1 MQAFCFNIASGTP
14 GPAIRAG
21 LWTVFSIAVWMSA
34 GGQRADARQV
44 GVDSLWQVEMREV
57 VVTATRGARTIRS
70 VPIPTQVLTARTVVE
85 QGATR
90 LSDLLAEHPGLV
102 VTHDQFGSGIQLQG
116 FDAAY
121 TLILIDGEPVIGREG
136 GVIDLERLPVGDI
149 ERVEIVRGPSSSL
162 YGSEA
167 LAGVINII
175 TRTPR
180 HGFNA
185 EAGVR
190 YETHGTSDVNASVEA
205 RSERVAGR
213 LMVNRYGS
221 DGYDLVPE
229 VPGLTAPSFSDYT
242 VSGHLDVEP
251 ADGTTIDLHG
261 RYARMR
267 QISTLGFAEGGQ
279 EFTFEE
285 DADRDDWTIGPLWE
299 QRIRPGLK
307 LTTRLYAAGS
317 GNGYTLLNRDL
328 MEESS
333 RTEFRQWY
341 RKAETQLDAVL
352 GTRHVVTTG
361 GGYVGETVRA
371 DRVQGGERSN
381 SNGYVFGQHQWYL
394 ADGIQVH
401 SSARFDWH
409 TDYASRLSPKL
420 AVMVSPSSAV
430 RFRASVGTG
439 FKAPTFQ
446 QLYMDFT
453 NPVAGYSVVGSSD
466 VARALAEF
474 ERLGQIDFFLTDPSA
489 IGSIR
494 PENSV
499 AFNLGAEWDVMRTLN
514 LQLNLF
520 RNNVEDLIEHQ
531 PVAAKP
537 NGQYV
542 FTYVNLNRIYTQG
555 LELEAAWDPTARWG
569 VAVGYQFLDARDR
582 DVLDRIDDGSVY
594 RRVNGRDE
602 RLTRSDYGGL
612 FNRSRHSGSLRL
624 TFRSPGHGLTSTIR
638 AIYRSRYGYGDL
650 NGNLILD
657 DDREY
662 VPGFALV
669 HLTVIKDLTPWIT
682 AQAGIKNLL
691 DTTYPTLV
699 PSLPGRLLF
708 AGVNVTI
715 R

>member
-1 MQAFCFNIASGTP
+1 
-14 GPAIRAG
+14 
-21 LWTVFSIAVWMSA
+21 
-34 GGQRADARQV
+34 
-44 GVDSLWQVEMREV
+44 
-57 VVTATRGARTIRS
+57 
-70 VPIPTQVLTARTVVE
+70 
-85 QGATR
+85 
-90 LSDLLAEHPGLV
+90 
-102 VTHDQFGSGIQLQG
+102 
-116 FDAAY
+116 
-121 TLILIDGEPVIGREG
+121 
-136 GVIDLERLPVGDI
+136 
-149 ERVEIVRGPSSSL
+149 
-162 YGSEA
+162 
-167 LAGVINII
+167 
-175 TRTPR
+175 
-180 HGFNA
+180 
-185 EAGVR
+185 
-190 YETHGTSDVNASVEA
+190 
-205 RSERVAGR
+205 
-213 LMVNRYGS
+213 
-221 DGYDLVPE
+221 
-229 VPGLTAPSFSDYT
+229 
-242 VSGHLDVEP
+242 
-251 ADGTTIDLHG
+251 
-261 RYARMR
+261 
-267 QISTLGFAEGGQ
+267 
-279 EFTFEE
+279 
-285 DADRDDWTIGPLWE
+285 
-299 QRIRPGLK
+299 
-307 LTTRLYAAGS
+307 
-317 GNGYTLLNRDL
+317 
-328 MEESS
+328 
-333 RTEFRQWY
+333 
-341 RKAETQLDAVL
+341 
-352 GTRHVVTTG
+352 
-361 GGYVGETVRA
+361 
-371 DRVQGGERSN
+371 
-381 SNGYVFGQHQWYL
+381 
-394 ADGIQVH
+394 VH

-466 VARALAEF
+466 VAGALAEF
-474 ERLGQIDFFLTDPSA
+474 ERQGQIDFYLTDPA
-489 IGSIR
+489 ALGTIR

-499 AFNLGAEWDVMRTLN
+499 ALNLGTEWDVLRTLN

-569 VAVGYQFLDARDR
+569 IAAGYQFLDARDR
-582 DVLDRIDDGSVY
+582 DVLDRIDEGSVY

-669 HLTVIKDLTPWIT
+669 HLTVSKDLTPWIT